1 MADFFKAE
9 QVSSNVFFVG
19 ARDWNVRNFHGYTTG
34 RGSTYNAFLII
45 DEHITLIDTVKA
57 PFVDEMM
64 ARIASVIDPEK
75 IDYIISNHS
84 EPDHSGALAEVINRV
99 KPSRVIA
106 SSMGA
111 KTLKA
116 YYNIDTE
123 VVKTGDSISL
133 GKSTLSFVDTKMLHW
148 PDSMVCYLDSDKI
161 LFSQDAFGMHLTGS
175 KLWADMYDKSI
186 LDYEARKYFINIINL
201 QAAKVLDLLKTLP
214 TLNLDIQI
222 IAPDHGPLWREELDW
237 ILNLYKEVAEQKP
250 VKKALVAYATMW
262 HATEKLANTLAD
274 GIRSAGIE
282 VTVADLA
289 SNDRSAIM
297 TEVGL
302 SSLICFGTPTM
313 NNQMFPAVADALTY
327 IKGLKPQ
334 NKIGFAFGAYGWSG
348 EGAKN
353 IAAEFTA
360 MGFEQPVDL
369 LQVKYMP
376 SAEELE
382 KIYNCGVMLGTL
394 LAERCDNNEGE
405 N

>member
-1 MADFFKAE
+1 
-9 QVSSNVFFVG
+9 
-19 ARDWNVRNFHGYTTG
+19 
-34 RGSTYNAFLII
+34 
-45 DEHITLIDTVKA
+45 
-57 PFVDEMM
+57 
-64 ARIASVIDPEK
+64 
-75 IDYIISNHS
+75 
-84 EPDHSGALAEVINRV
+84 
-99 KPSRVIA
+99 
-106 SSMGA
+106 
-111 KTLKA
+111 
-116 YYNIDTE
+116 
-123 VVKTGDSISL
+123 
-133 GKSTLSFVDTKMLHW
+133 
-148 PDSMVCYLDSDKI
+148 
-161 LFSQDAFGMHLTGS
+161 
-175 KLWADMYDKSI
+175 
-186 LDYEARKYFINIINL
+186 
-201 QAAKVLDLLKTLP
+201 
-214 TLNLDIQI
+214 
-222 IAPDHGPLWREELDW
+222 
-237 ILNLYKEVAEQKP
+237 
-250 VKKALVAYATMW
+250 
-262 HATEKLANTLAD
+262 
-274 GIRSAGIE
+274 
-282 VTVADLA
+282 
-289 SNDRSAIM
+289 M